1 MPGRLRQPPLW
12 PWGQPLP
19 TTLFHFSGF
28 ICFPSLLP
36 SGLLTHFESR
46 AQALHIPPGGGGC
59 LCWKAPS
66 REWVGP
72 ENCLKGSLGV
82 GLGRGWGGREMV
94 GGEETHR
101 ESVQNRGGQWTGG
114 GERRVPGRERTEALR
129 SGLPGR
135 APASGSRLP
144 SVHPRPAAPGPAQR
158 HPAPSFA
165 SPAQGLALYLL
176 GSDRQPFLG
185 LVRLGRRPVATAL
198 WLRLQSSKQP
208 PRWTTRA
215 EEEKTEDGRSL

>member
-1 MPGRLRQPPLW
+1 
-12 PWGQPLP
+12 
-19 TTLFHFSGF
+19 
-28 ICFPSLLP
+28 
-36 SGLLTHFESR
+36 
-46 AQALHIPPGGGGC
+46 
-59 LCWKAPS
+59 
-66 REWVGP
+66 
-72 ENCLKGSLGV
+72 
-82 GLGRGWGGREMV
+82 MV

-135 APASGSRLP
+135 GPGLGQQAAQCASSPSGSRACSGASGSQLR
-144 SVHPRPAAPGPAQR
+144 SPRTGPGPLSTR
-158 HPAPSFA
+158 V
-165 SPAQGLALYLL
+165 

-185 LVRLGRRPVATAL
+185 LVRLGRWPVATAL

-208 PRWTTRA
+208 PRWTTEA